1 MNKTALAAALS
12 LVTGSAFA
20 VEALSGDQFT
30 VSGEFAL
37 GGYYQ
42 TDRKEGGQVNN
53 DPSAKKEEFYNGGVT
68 GFDIFA
74 DYENGNIVG
83 RFGGEF
89 DLDQN
94 YGSSEATFTITDT
107 WVGYKTNLG
116 VASVGYAN
124 DTALDAIDGA
134 ADQTIEFLWSPN
146 DASDARQVVKFEGDK
161 EGVKYGLSYYGD
173 RNYHDDNVDEEA
185 ERQSGYNGYLGY
197 ENEVFLLNLG
207 YEDNNEDEGSTD
219 KLYLVN
225 GAVKLGSVGIGA
237 TLAEE
242 QFADGKKV
250 KLFNTSVGYTLDALY
265 LAAGYV
271 TIEETR
277 EAVNFGGS
285 YAFTDN
291 FKALIDIAYHVSDE
305 GYDSTKGE
313 GVQKGDIE
321 SFVKLAYA
329 F

>member
-1 MNKTALAAALS
+1 MKKTALAAALS
-12 LVTGSAFA
+12 LVAGSAVA
-20 VEALSGDQFT
+20 ADALSGDQFT
-30 VSGEFAL
+30 VSGEVAV

-42 TDRKEGGQVNN
+42 TDRKENEKVNN
-53 DPSAKKEEFYNGGVT
+53 FENQKDEEFYNGGVT

-83 RFGGEF
+83 KFGGEF
-89 DLDQN
+89 DVEND
-94 YGSSEATFTITDT
+94 YGTSDSTFNITDT
-107 WVGYKTNLG
+107 WVGYKTGAG
-116 VASVGYAN
+116 VVSAGYAN
-124 DTALDAIDGA
+124 DTALDAVDGA

-161 EGVKYGLSYYGD
+161 EGIKYGISYYGD
-173 RNYHDDNVDEEA
+173 RNYEGSDSQA
-185 ERQSGYNGYLGY
+185 GYNGYLGY
-197 ENEVFLLNLG
+197 ENDTFMVNFG
-207 YEDNNEDEGSTD
+207 YEDNDEDQGDTD

-225 GAVKLGSVGIGA
+225 GSVKLGSVGIGA
-237 TLAEE
+237 TFAEE
-242 QFADGKKV
+242 EFASGKKV
-250 KLFNTSVGYTLDALY
+250 KMYNTSAGYTIDALY

-271 TIEETR
+271 TIEDTR

-291 FKALIDIAYHVSDE
+291 VTALVDVAYHISDE
-305 GYDSTKGE
+305 GFNSTT
-313 GVQKGDIE
+313 GVGAEEGDIE

>member
-1 MNKTALAAALS
+1 MKKTAVAVALS

-20 VEALSGDQFT
+20 IEALSGEQFT
-30 VSGEFAL
+30 VSGEFAA
-37 GGYYQ
+37 GGYS
-42 TDRKEGGQVNN
+42 DSSRSDDEI
-53 DPSAKKEEFYNGGVT
+53 YNGGVT

-83 RFGGEF
+83 KFGGEF
-89 DLDQN
+89 DVEDDYATTN
-94 YGSSEATFTITDT
+94 STFTITDT

-134 ADQTIEFLWSPN
+134 ADQTIEFLWSPS

-161 EGVKYGLSYYGD
+161 QGFIYGISYFGD
-173 RNYHDDNVDEEA
+173 RNYESQA
-185 ERQSGYNGYLGY
+185 PQSGYNGYVGY
-197 ENEVFLLNLG
+197 ANETFSINAG
-207 YEDNNEDEGSTD
+207 YEDNNNEDQATTD

-225 GAVKLGSVGIGA
+225 GTVTVGNIGVGA
-237 TLAEE
+237 TFAEE
-242 QFADGKKV
+242 EFLSGEKV
-250 KLFNTSVGYTLDALY
+250 KLVNTSIGYSMDAVY

-271 TIEETR
+271 VIEETR
-277 EAVNFGGS
+277 EAVNLGGTYS
-285 YAFTDN
+285 FTDN
-291 FKALIDIAYHVSDE
+291 LTGLVDIAYHVSD
-305 GYDSTKGE
+305 KGQLKNGWE
-313 GVQKGDIE
+313 KGDIE

>member
-1 MNKTALAAALS
+1 MKKTALAAALS
-12 LVTGSAFA
+12 LVAGSAVA
-20 VEALSGDQFT
+20 AEALSGDQFT
-30 VSGEFAL
+30 VSGEIAV

-42 TDRKEGGQVNN
+42 TDRKENGAVNN
-53 DPSAKKEEFYNGGVT
+53 IERQKDEELYNGGVT

-83 RFGGEF
+83 KFGGEF
-89 DLDQN
+89 DVEDD
-94 YGSSEATFTITDT
+94 YGTSDSEFNITDT
-107 WVGYKTNLG
+107 WVGYKTGAG
-116 VASVGYAN
+116 VVSAGYAN
-124 DTALDAIDGA
+124 DTALDAVDGA

-161 EGVKYGLSYYGD
+161 EGVKYGISYYGD
-173 RNYHDDNVDEEA
+173 RNYTDGSAEE
-185 ERQSGYNGYLGY
+185 ERQPGYNGYLGY
-197 ENEVFLLNLG
+197 ENDTFMVNFG
-207 YEDNNEDEGSTD
+207 YEDNDEDKGTTD

-225 GAVKLGSVGIGA
+225 GSVKLGSVGIGA
-237 TLAEE
+237 TFAEE
-242 QFADGKKV
+242 EFADGKKV
-250 KLFNTSVGYTLDALY
+250 KMYNTSAGYTIDALY

-271 TIEETR
+271 TIEDTR

-291 FKALIDIAYHVSDE
+291 VTALVDIAYHISDE
-305 GYDSTKGE
+305 GFNSTT
-313 GVQKGDIE
+313 GVGAEEGDIE